1 MSRLLRLEELA
12 LFLFAGVLFS
22 TLPYAWWLFA
32 ALLLAP
38 DLAMAGYAFGPA
50 AGAIAYNVV
59 HHRALA
65 LGLYAAGALAATPWI
80 SLIGVVLAGPH
91 QPRSRPGLRSE
102 ASRLVRPHTPGL
114 DRARGARP
122 LTARRLGRLRSHG
135 APISPG
141 RAGDVV

>member
-1 MSRLLRLEELA
+1 MSKLLRLEELA
-12 LFLFAGVLFS
+12 LILFAGVLFS

-65 LGLYAAGALAATPWI
+65 LGLYAAGALAATSWI
-80 SLIGVVLAGPH
+80 SLIGVVLLA
-91 QPRSRPGLRSE
+91 
-102 ASRLVRPHTPGL
+102 HTSL
-114 DRARGARP
+114 DRALGYGLKHRDSFAHTHRGW
-122 LTARRLGRLRSHG
+122 
-135 APISPG
+135 IG
-141 RAGDVV
+141 RAARAR